1 MNKGKTLEDQEKRMD
16 TAEHKIRP
24 VKGKPSHESR
34 LAVII
39 IRSVGEVRS
48 FKISSR
54 IVLGATIFFLIYI
67 PTSIFV
73 INSFF
78 ELHHENIIQS
88 KKIRRLERDLSRNKR
103 VLHKS
108 RQYIACL
115 EDDIRNLTEQQEEE
129 SAHLKGKS
137 LQTRNAARG
146 VGKVSSN
153 EDKEDKITRVVNI
166 QVMVIQKDGSTMTI
180 KFNVVNIHPGE
191 NAVGGMS
198 TSLAGLKDLIR
209 HKYGSI
215 PSKRCKTVSL

>member
-1 MNKGKTLEDQEKRMD
+1 MKKSEQRENAGRSRKRMD

-39 IRSVGEVRS
+39 IRSVGKVRS

-88 KKIRRLERDLSRNKR
+88 KKIRRLERERSRNKR

-129 SAHLKGKS
+129 SAHLKGKYLKGRS
-137 LQTRNAARG
+137 AAGG
-146 VGKVSSN
+146 VGNFSIS
-153 EDKEDKITRVVNI
+153 EDKKNKITKVVDI
-166 QVMVIQKDGSTMTI
+166 L
-180 KFNVVNIHPGE
+180 
-191 NAVGGMS
+191 AVQQ
-198 TSLAGLKDLIR
+198 
-209 HKYGSI
+209 
-215 PSKRCKTVSL
+215 RC